1 MIPLAVLVGAT
12 LVARAVGSLA
22 WSALDDWSVAVR
34 IGLAT
39 MLALTASAHFGSRR
53 ADLIRMVPPALP
65 RPDLLVTVTGLAE
78 LAPSPLA
85 CSFRLPLRPLPSCW
99 WPCWSSCSLP
109 TCMRR
114 AQASASAGVLRRL
127 SCPAPSCRWPSRS
140 RPSRPLS
147 GEEGS

>member
-53 ADLIRMVPPALP
+53 ADLIQMVPPALP
-65 RPDLLVTVTGLAE
+65 RPDLLVTLTGLAE
-78 LAPSPLA
+78 LAVALGLLVPA
-85 CSFRLPLRPLPSCW
+85 
-99 WPCWSSCSLP
+99 
-109 TCMRR
+109 T
-114 AQASASAGVLRRL
+114 AQAAAVVLVALLVVMFPANVHAARAGVGIGGRPPTPLL
-127 SCPAPSCRWPSRS
+127 PRS
-140 RPSRPLS
+140 LMQVAFAVAAVAASV
-147 GEEGS
+147 G

>member
-78 LAPSPLA
+78 LAVALG
-85 CSFRLPLRPLPSCW
+85 LLV
-99 WPCWSSCSLP
+99 P
-109 TCMRR
+109 TT
-114 AQASASAGVLRRL
+114 AQAAAVVLVALLVVMFPANVHAARAGVGIGGRPPTPLL
-127 SCPAPSCRWPSRS
+127 PRS
-140 RPSRPLS
+140 LMQVAFAVAAVAASV
-147 GEEGS
+147 G